1 MNRPGT
7 QSKEVPL
14 SKIARRKFIKLSA
27 GAAAGYLVCP
37 ASQAQAQDLPQ
48 LTVDDPV
55 AAALKYTHDA
65 STVDP
70 AARTQPAA
78 DQLCLNCAQLQGD
91 EGDEWRPCASARRI
105 LSPTVGPN
113 KST

>member
-1 MNRPGT
+1 
-7 QSKEVPL
+7 V

-27 GAAAGYLVCP
+27 GAAAGCLVYP
-37 ASQAQAQDLPQ
+37 ASQAQELPQ
-48 LTVDDPV
+48 ITADDPV

-78 DQLCLNCAQLQGD
+78 DQTCLNCAQLQGD
-91 EGDEWRPCASARRI
+91 EGDEWRPCAIFIGKLVNVKGWCSVWVPKA
-105 LSPTVGPN
+105 
-113 KST
+113 